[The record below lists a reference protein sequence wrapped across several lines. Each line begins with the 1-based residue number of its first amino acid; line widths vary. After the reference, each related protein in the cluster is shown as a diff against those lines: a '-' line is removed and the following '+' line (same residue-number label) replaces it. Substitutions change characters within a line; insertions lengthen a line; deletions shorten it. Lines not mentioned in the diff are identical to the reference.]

1 MPRIAGPLRGSSGP
15 LVFDEPRLA
24 LHAKVAWPRQ
34 TDRHLQLD
42 AARSGGED
50 DDAIGEIHG
59 LGDVVGDEER
69 GLARF
74 VPHAEELLLHRLAG
88 LRVEGGERLVEQK
101 QLGIRREGARQ
112 VHPLL
117 HATREL
123 RRPRVVEAAKAD
135 ELDEPLSDT
144 ARLSAGTPL
153 HLEPIED
160 VAGDRPPREQARLLE
175 HHRTVGSRSGDLST
189 VEEQRTRRDR
199 KKAIDGVEERRLP
212 ASRWADDRDELAGCD
227 PEVDPVNGDQRL
239 AASLPS
245 IMDPD
250 ASRLELG
257 RHRKSVT
264 SVGPMV

>member
-1 MPRIAGPLRGSSGP
+1 MRPSCTYAWNALAMSSGVGRKSCEGAMNLNGP
-15 LVFDEPRLA
+15 SARPSGAVSRMMPTPCQTTKNRTTA
-24 LHAKVAWPRQ
+24 AAPKVAWPRQ

-144 ARLSAGTPL
+144 ARLSAGTP
-153 HLEPIED
+153 
-160 VAGDRPPREQARLLE
+160 
-175 HHRTVGSRSGDLST
+175 
-189 VEEQRTRRDR
+189 
-199 KKAIDGVEERRLP
+199 
-212 ASRWADDRDELAGCD
+212 
-227 PEVDPVNGDQRL
+227 
-239 AASLPS
+239 
-245 IMDPD
+245 
-250 ASRLELG
+250 
-257 RHRKSVT
+257 
-264 SVGPMV
+264 